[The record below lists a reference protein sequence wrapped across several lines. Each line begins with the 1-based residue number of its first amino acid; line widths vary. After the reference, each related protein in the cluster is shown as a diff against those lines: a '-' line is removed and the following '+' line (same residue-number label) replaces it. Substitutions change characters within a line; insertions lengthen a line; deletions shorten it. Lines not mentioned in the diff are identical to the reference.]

1 MKSRNV
7 HLMLL
12 PCIGFALV
20 VLTGCENTVT
30 LGMGNYGKVIL
41 YPMNGDTLKWPFP
54 VSFQGVAWPCEGPK
68 QSTTQACKINVQY
81 APGQTVAKFHY
92 NCSGCTDPE
101 LDVGPSTGLGATGT
115 QAATPTPPDQIVVI
129 ECNAGTIAADPS
141 TTKPLKKDQTI
152 DWSSDGGNGVY
163 IAKWTVTT
171 ASGVCR
177 EPAINQ
183 SAIRCTILTTT
194 PNDYAYTVHDTSG
207 ACKDVT
213 GTIKVVAP

>member
-92 NCSGCTDPE
+92 NCDGCTDPE

-115 QAATPTPPDQIVVI
+115 QAAPPPRQTRLLSSSATPARSQPTRRLP
-129 ECNAGTIAADPS
+129 
-141 TTKPLKKDQTI
+141 PLKKTRRSTGRPMGQRRLH
-152 DWSSDGGNGVY
+152 SQVDGHHSVGRVE
-163 IAKWTVTT
+163 
-171 ASGVCR
+171 SR
-177 EPAINQ
+177 P
-183 SAIRCTILTTT
+183 SIRARFAARSYDHAQRL
-194 PNDYAYTVHDTSG
+194 PYTVHDASG